1 MQALLLLQPQL
12 LLQQQ
17 ALLELHRLL
26 LLLPGRPTSMMDPP
40 MYAESLR
47 DSYGEHAIVY
57 KCWLSARPLVS
68 SCLGGRTPTNCP
80 GTCRTSQRR
89 EAERQPQHVA
99 KPVATEVAKTH
110 NSRQD
115 SSTT

>member
-1 MQALLLLQPQL
+1 
-12 LLQQQ
+12 
-17 ALLELHRLL
+17 
-26 LLLPGRPTSMMDPP
+26 

-80 GTCRTSQRR
+80 GTCGHGTKHSKR
-89 EAERQPQHVA
+89 EPQHKGVRVIKVLHLTNQWA
-99 KPVATEVAKTH
+99 H
-110 NSRQD
+110 SRRRAVSND
-115 SSTT
+115 IGSALAAVLCV